1 MITIIAK
8 RGIIALTTIFVGVLL
23 TFVLFNIAPG
33 DPCHTWAM
41 QLVERQGIPYE
52 LAYKRAVEMWGYD
65 PRKPIY
71 QRFIEYIKGLLHGDL
86 GYSRTYQMSTNRII
100 AKTLPWTVFVVSI
113 SLLLSFSLGIILG
126 ALIAWRRK
134 GVLDSVVTGF
144 ASIMS
149 ATPAYLIALILLAFL
164 GVRLKWFPVR
174 GAYDITFTPGF
185 NIPFILNCLY
195 HGALP
200 ILSYVLEAVGG
211 WTLAMKG
218 STISVLGEDYI
229 TAARARGL
237 KERRIAISYAGRN
250 SILPLVTSLAI
261 SLGAMFG
268 GAVLVETVF
277 SYPGIG
283 RFFALAVGQRDFG
296 AIQGLFFVT
305 ITAMIVAN
313 FLADLLYAKLDPRI
327 RLEK

>member
-144 ASIMS
+144 ASVMS

-250 SILPLVTSLAI
+250 SILP
-261 SLGAMFG
+261 
-268 GAVLVETVF
+268 
-277 SYPGIG
+277 
-283 RFFALAVGQRDFG
+283 
-296 AIQGLFFVT
+296 
-305 ITAMIVAN
+305 
-313 FLADLLYAKLDPRI
+313 
-327 RLEK
+327 